1 VETIEYKLSCSSEK
15 HNNAPRPITL
25 FTTDANLFATDM
37 TSESHIH
44 GLEQFWKRIYS
55 SFQTSAVSSIT
66 IMIVE
71 TTSMMQVMKN
81 LKSYENDDS
90 SVNDYSMGTSSSFPN
105 RLAVI
110 QCVNDIRRRIGEMS
124 RAQDFESTTPINL
137 QLEIMDGNSIAFQ
150 TLLQSWVKESFAQTY
165 ASYESGVQGRL
176 SFDLPETLDGTMCQ
190 LSLDLQY
197 TVLPPSINSPATK
210 ELVEDMQRIY
220 MLSPSCV
227 EVVQTIP
234 LSSVDSSLIY
244 GVPMSAR
251 ASLENDIS
259 RYNEMKV
266 LARQLWVYLGRN
278 DVALVLRARV
288 DEEDDDVVGGRSEDQ
303 LFLLVCEQAVQKP
316 TDAASSAMNIV
327 PDKQGSE
334 SSSSCH
340 GMLYRYATKSQL
352 LREYLCICYEV
363 HCFMHAICHS
373 YSAFKQLS
381 TGFGNEDQKEEVEEE
396 KSMAGMNEQYFDYIE
411 QSLDTL
417 ISTSVNPLLM

>member
-1 VETIEYKLSCSSEK
+1 MLLCLTIISFCHPSHITIQTSFTTPVETIEYKLSCSSEN
-15 HNNAPRPITL
+15 HADSPRPITL

-55 SFQTSAVSSIT
+55 SFQTNTVSSIT
-66 IMIVE
+66 IIIVE
-71 TTSMMQVMKN
+71 TTSMMQMMKS
-81 LKSYENDDS
+81 LKSYDNDVS
-90 SVNDYSMGTSSSFPN
+90 SLNDYSMGTSSSFPN

-110 QCVNDIRRRIGEMS
+110 QCVNDIRRRIWEMS

-137 QLEIMDGNSIAFQ
+137 HFEIMDGNLIAFQ
-150 TLLQSWVKESFAQTY
+150 SLLQSWVKESFAQTY
-165 ASYESGVQGRL
+165 ALYEGGVQGRL

-197 TVLPPSINSPATK
+197 TVLPRSINSLATK
-210 ELVEDMQRIY
+210 ELVEDMQRIS

-278 DVALVLRARV
+278 DVALVLRARDV
-288 DEEDDDVVGGRSEDQ
+288 DDEDDDVGSEDQ
-303 LFLLVCEQAVQKP
+303 LFLLVCEQAVQRQ
-316 TDAASSAMNIV
+316 TDAASALNIV

-352 LREYLCICYEV
+352 LREFFVNMYICCAY
-363 HCFMHAICHS
+363 MCHLLNIS
-373 YSAFKQLS
+373 YTTTNRLWK
-381 TGFGNEDQKEEVEEE
+381 
-396 KSMAGMNEQYFDYIE
+396 
-411 QSLDTL
+411 
-417 ISTSVNPLLM
+417 

>member
-1 VETIEYKLSCSSEK
+1 METIEYKLSCSSEN
-15 HNNAPRPITL
+15 HADSPRPITL

-55 SFQTSAVSSIT
+55 SFQTNTVSSIT

-71 TTSMMQVMKN
+71 TTSMMQMMKS
-81 LKSYENDDS
+81 LKSYDNDVS
-90 SVNDYSMGTSSSFPN
+90 SLNDYSMGTSSSFPN

-165 ASYESGVQGRL
+165 ASYEGGVQGRL

-197 TVLPPSINSPATK
+197 TVLPRSINSLATK
-210 ELVEDMQRIY
+210 ELVEDMQRIS
-220 MLSPSCV
+220 MLYPSCV

-278 DVALVLRARV
+278 DVALVLRTCV
-288 DEEDDDVVGGRSEDQ
+288 DEYDDNVVEGRSEDQ
-303 LFLLVCEQAVQKP
+303 LFLLVCEQAVQRQ
-316 TDAASSAMNIV
+316 TDASSALNIV

-334 SSSSCH
+334 SSCH

-352 LREYLCICYEV
+352 LREFHIVSVVKCIV
-363 HCFMHAICHS
+363 FIHVMHH
-373 YSAFKQLS
+373 FLTQPVPLS

-396 KSMAGMNEQYFDYIE
+396 ESMAGINEQYFDYIE

>member
-1 VETIEYKLSCSSEK
+1 METIEYKLSCSADN
-15 HNNAPRPITL
+15 HVDAPRPITL

-44 GLEQFWKRIYS
+44 GLEQFWKRVHS
-55 SFQTSAVSSIT
+55 SFQTNAVSSIT
-66 IMIVE
+66 IVVVE
-71 TTSMMQVMKN
+71 TASMMQMMKN
-81 LKSYENDDS
+81 LKSYDVDNS
-90 SVNDYSMGTSSSFPN
+90 SVHDCSMNTSSSIPN

-124 RAQDFESTTPINL
+124 RSQDFESTTPINL

-150 TLLQSWVKESFAQTY
+150 SLLQSWVKESFAQTF
-165 ASYESGVQGRL
+165 ASYEGGVQGRL

-197 TVLPPSINSPATK
+197 TVLPHSINSTATK
-210 ELVEDMQRIY
+210 ELVEDMQRVS

-227 EVVQTIP
+227 EVLQTIP

-266 LARQLWVYLGRN
+266 LSRQLWVYLGRN

-288 DEEDDDVVGGRSEDQ
+288 IDVDDDVGEDQ
-303 LFLLVCEQAVQKP
+303 LFLLVCEQAVQRQ
-316 TDAASSAMNIV
+316 TDASSALNIV
-327 PDKQGSE
+327 PDKQVSE
-334 SSSSCH
+334 SSCH

-352 LREYLCICYEV
+352 LREYPY
-363 HCFMHAICHS
+363 
-373 YSAFKQLS
+373 
-381 TGFGNEDQKEEVEEE
+381 
-396 KSMAGMNEQYFDYIE
+396 
-411 QSLDTL
+411 
-417 ISTSVNPLLM
+417 LL

>member
-1 VETIEYKLSCSSEK
+1 
-15 HNNAPRPITL
+15 
-25 FTTDANLFATDM
+25 
-37 TSESHIH
+37 
-44 GLEQFWKRIYS
+44 
-55 SFQTSAVSSIT
+55 
-66 IMIVE
+66 MIVE
-71 TTSMMQVMKN
+71 TTSMMQAMKN
-81 LKSYENDDS
+81 IKSYDDES
-90 SVNDYSMGTSSSFPN
+90 SVNDCSLETSSFPN

-110 QCVNDIRRRIGEMS
+110 QCVNDIRRRIGEIS

-165 ASYESGVQGRL
+165 ASHEGGVQGRL

-197 TVLPPSINSPATK
+197 TVLPHSINSLATK
-210 ELVEDMQRIY
+210 ELVKDMQRIS

-259 RYNEMKV
+259 HYNEMKV

-278 DVALVLRARV
+278 DVALVLRARDV
-288 DEEDDDVVGGRSEDQ
+288 DGDEDDDNVVVEGRSEDQ
-303 LFLLVCEQAVQKP
+303 LFLLVCEQAVQRP
-316 TDAASSAMNIV
+316 TDASSALNIV
-327 PDKQGSE
+327 PDKNQ
-334 SSSSCH
+334 SSSCH

-352 LREYLCICYEV
+352 LREFHIVSVMKCIVLCMPFVTHTQPSNNYQQALEMKIRRRR
-363 HCFMHAICHS
+363 
-373 YSAFKQLS
+373 
-381 TGFGNEDQKEEVEEE
+381 
-396 KSMAGMNEQYFDYIE
+396 
-411 QSLDTL
+411 
-417 ISTSVNPLLM
+417 

>member
-1 VETIEYKLSCSSEK
+1 METIEYKLSCSFDNHADS
-15 HNNAPRPITL
+15 PRPITL

-37 TSESHIH
+37 TSEFHIH

-55 SFQTSAVSSIT
+55 SFQTNAVSSIT

-71 TTSMMQVMKN
+71 TTSTMQMMKN
-81 LKSYENDDS
+81 LKRYDVDNSSLNDCS
-90 SVNDYSMGTSSSFPN
+90 LETSSFPN

-110 QCVNDIRRRIGEMS
+110 QCVNDIRRRIEEMS

-150 TLLQSWVKESFAQTY
+150 SLLQSWVKESFAQTY
-165 ASYESGVQGRL
+165 ASYEGGVQGRL

-197 TVLPPSINSPATK
+197 TVLPHSINSPATK
-210 ELVEDMQRIY
+210 ELVGDMQRIS

-234 LSSVDSSLIY
+234 LSSIDSSLIY

-278 DVALVLRARV
+278 EVALVLRARDV
-288 DEEDDDVVGGRSEDQ
+288 DGDEDVVKERSEDQ
-303 LFLLVCEQAVQKP
+303 LFFLVCEQAVQRP
-316 TDAASSAMNIV
+316 TDASSALNIV

-352 LREYLCICYEV
+352 LREYLMIV
-363 HCFMHAICHS
+363 S
-373 YSAFKQLS
+373 YAYLYITQSTFILTQLQALEMKIRR
-381 TGFGNEDQKEEVEEE
+381 GR
-396 KSMAGMNEQYFDYIE
+396 
-411 QSLDTL
+411 
-417 ISTSVNPLLM
+417 

>member
-1 VETIEYKLSCSSEK
+1 METIEYKLSCSSEN
-15 HNNAPRPITL
+15 HADSPRPITL

-55 SFQTSAVSSIT
+55 SFQTNTVSSIT

-71 TTSMMQVMKN
+71 TTSMMQMMKN
-81 LKSYENDDS
+81 IKSYDDDS
-90 SVNDYSMGTSSSFPN
+90 TVNNCSMNTSSCSFPN

-137 QLEIMDGNSIAFQ
+137 QLEIIDGNSIAFQ

-165 ASYESGVQGRL
+165 ASYEGGVQGRL

-197 TVLPPSINSPATK
+197 TVLPRSINSLATK
-210 ELVEDMQRIY
+210 ELVEDMQRIS

-288 DEEDDDVVGGRSEDQ
+288 DGDEEDDVVEGRSEDQ
-303 LFLLVCEQAVQKP
+303 LFLLVCEQAVQRQ
-316 TDAASSAMNIV
+316 TDAASALNIV

-352 LREYLCICYEV
+352 LREFFVNMYICCAY
-363 HCFMHAICHS
+363 MCHLLNIS
-373 YSAFKQLS
+373 YTTTNRLWK
-381 TGFGNEDQKEEVEEE
+381 
-396 KSMAGMNEQYFDYIE
+396 
-411 QSLDTL
+411 
-417 ISTSVNPLLM
+417 

>member
-1 VETIEYKLSCSSEK
+1 METIEYKLSCSSEN
-15 HNNAPRPITL
+15 HADSPRPITL
-25 FTTDANLFATDM
+25 FTTDANLFATDI

-44 GLEQFWKRIYS
+44 GLEKFWKRIYS
-55 SFQTSAVSSIT
+55 SFQTNTVSSIT

-71 TTSMMQVMKN
+71 TTSTMQMMKN
-81 LKSYENDDS
+81 LKSYDVDNS
-90 SVNDYSMGTSSSFPN
+90 SVHDCSMNTSSSSIPN

-124 RAQDFESTTPINL
+124 RSQDFESTTPVNL

-150 TLLQSWVKESFAQTY
+150 SLLQSWVKESFAQTY
-165 ASYESGVQGRL
+165 ASYEGGVQGRL

-197 TVLPPSINSPATK
+197 TVLPRSINSLATK
-210 ELVEDMQRIY
+210 EIVEDMQRIS

-234 LSSVDSSLIY
+234 LSSVDSSLVY

-288 DEEDDDVVGGRSEDQ
+288 DDEDDDVGSEDQ
-303 LFLLVCEQAVQKP
+303 LFLLVCEQAVQRP
-316 TDAASSAMNIV
+316 TDASSSLNIV

-352 LREYLCICYEV
+352 LREFFVNMYICCAY
-363 HCFMHAICHS
+363 MCH
-373 YSAFKQLS
+373 
-381 TGFGNEDQKEEVEEE
+381 
-396 KSMAGMNEQYFDYIE
+396 
-411 QSLDTL
+411 
-417 ISTSVNPLLM
+417 LLNIYYTTTNRLWK

>member
-1 VETIEYKLSCSSEK
+1 
-15 HNNAPRPITL
+15 
-25 FTTDANLFATDM
+25 M

-55 SFQTSAVSSIT
+55 SFQTNAVSSIT

-71 TTSMMQVMKN
+71 TTSMMQMMKN
-81 LKSYENDDS
+81 LKSYDVDNS
-90 SVNDYSMGTSSSFPN
+90 SVHCSMNTSSSSIPN

-137 QLEIMDGNSIAFQ
+137 HFEIMDGNSIAFQ

-165 ASYESGVQGRL
+165 ASYEGGVQGRL

-197 TVLPPSINSPATK
+197 TVLPHSINSLATK
-210 ELVEDMQRIY
+210 ELVEDMQRIS

-234 LSSVDSSLIY
+234 LSSIDSSLIY

-278 DVALVLRARV
+278 DVALVLRARDV
-288 DEEDDDVVGGRSEDQ
+288 EDDEDVVEGRSEDQ
-303 LFLLVCEQAVQKP
+303 LFLLVCEQAVQRP
-316 TDAASSAMNIV
+316 TDASSALNIV
-327 PDKQGSE
+327 PDKQGSD

-352 LREYLCICYEV
+352 LREYLMCVCDVIVFCI
-363 HCFMHAICHS
+363 
-373 YSAFKQLS
+373 
-381 TGFGNEDQKEEVEEE
+381 
-396 KSMAGMNEQYFDYIE
+396 
-411 QSLDTL
+411 
-417 ISTSVNPLLM
+417 

>member
-1 VETIEYKLSCSSEK
+1 VETIEYKLSCSSEN
-15 HNNAPRPITL
+15 HADSPRPITL

-55 SFQTSAVSSIT
+55 SFQTNAVSSIT

-71 TTSMMQVMKN
+71 TTSMMQVMN
-81 LKSYENDDS
+81 NIKSYDVDNS
-90 SVNDYSMGTSSSFPN
+90 SLNGCSMNTSSCSFPN

-150 TLLQSWVKESFAQTY
+150 SLLQSWVKESFAQTY
-165 ASYESGVQGRL
+165 ASYEGGVQGRL

-197 TVLPPSINSPATK
+197 TVIPRSINSLATK
-210 ELVEDMQRIY
+210 ELVEDMQRIS

-288 DEEDDDVVGGRSEDQ
+288 DDKEEDDVVEGRSEDQ
-303 LFLLVCEQAVQKP
+303 LFLLVCEQAVQRP
-316 TDAASSAMNIV
+316 TDVASSALNIV

-340 GMLYRYATKSQL
+340 GMLYRYATKSRL
-352 LREYLCICYEV
+352 LREFHTLSVVKCIVLY
-363 HCFMHAICHS
+363 M
-373 YSAFKQLS
+373 
-381 TGFGNEDQKEEVEEE
+381 
-396 KSMAGMNEQYFDYIE
+396 
-411 QSLDTL
+411 
-417 ISTSVNPLLM
+417 